1 MSGLRA
7 ALLDFI
13 AELRTAGVR
22 ISIAESLDAMHA
34 VAAAGIE
41 RVPMREALAAA
52 LIKDEADRP
61 TFDEIFIRRFAPPPL
76 PAGARRGPAHRS
88 GIFGAAGGPNPSGS
102 ASGAKPASPES
113 ENEPAPA
120 PRQPPATES
129 RPQSSNARDA
139 KCAAAAERDTGRTA
153 ESADGS
159 SAHDP
164 ASAGESDLERLYDAP
179 ASDPAGGPE
188 AARAAALRA
197 IEQTPFSRYSDLE
210 YETARDALAILKRR
224 FRARLARRLKLAAA
238 GRIDLRRTLRAA
250 IQHGGSLGE
259 LRFRARRPRHLEL
272 LILADISGSM
282 KYASALMLELAA
294 GAAGAFRR
302 ASSFVYIDRLA
313 EAGFEHGRLVMTP
326 PLDLYARSDFGRV
339 LAELTARRAEL
350 ISRATVIVIMGDGRN
365 NRRPARA
372 DLLRDLGRHARAILW
387 LNPEAPE
394 RWNTGDSAIGQYAKA
409 VKALLP
415 ARNLR
420 ELEEGLS
427 KIG

>member
-13 AELRTAGVR
+13 ADLRTAGVR

-61 TFDEIFIRRFAPPPL
+61 AFDEIFIRRFAPPPR
-76 PAGARRGPAHRS
+76 PAGARRGPARRS
-88 GIFGAAGGPNPSGS
+88 GAFGAAGGPNPSES
-102 ASGAKPASPES
+102 ASGAKTASPES

-120 PRQPPATES
+120 TRQPQATDS
-129 RPQSSNARDA
+129 RAKASPSRNSIDA
-139 KCAAAAERDTGRTA
+139 ASAEHDSERAAAF
-153 ESADGS
+153 ADGS
-159 SAHDP
+159 REHDP
-164 ASAGESDLERLYDAP
+164 ASAGESNLKRSYDAP
-179 ASDPAGGPE
+179 SHDLAGGSE

-294 GAAGAFRR
+294 GAAGSFRR
-302 ASSFVYIDRLA
+302 VSSFVYIDRLA

-372 DLLRDLGRHARAILW
+372 NLLRDLGLHARSILW

-394 RWNTGDSAIGQYAKA
+394 RWNTGDSAIGQYARA
-409 VKALLP
+409 VDAMLL

-420 ELEEGLS
+420 EVEEGLS
-427 KIG
+427 RIV

>member
-1 MSGLRA
+1 MNGLRA
-7 ALLDFI
+7 ALLDFV

-22 ISIAESLDAMHA
+22 ISIAESLDAMRA

-41 RVPMREALAAA
+41 RIPMREALAAA

-61 TFDEIFIRRFAPPPL
+61 VFDELFARRFAPSP
-76 PAGARRGPAHRS
+76 PAGAWRGPARRS
-88 GIFGAAGGPNPSGS
+88 GTFGAAGGPNPSGS
-102 ASGAKPASPES
+102 VSGAKTASPES

-120 PRQPPATES
+120 ARQPQAMDPHAKASAS
-129 RPQSSNARDA
+129 RNSIDDA
-139 KCAAAAERDTGRTA
+139 SAEHDSEHAAK
-153 ESADGS
+153 SADS
-159 SAHDP
+159 SSEHDH
-164 ASAGESDLERLYDAP
+164 ANAGESDPERSYAAAP
-179 ASDPAGGPE
+179 DLVAGSE

-224 FRARLARRLKLAAA
+224 FRARMARRLKLAAA

-259 LRFRARRPRHLEL
+259 LRFRARRPRHLDL

-282 KYASALMLELAA
+282 RYASALMLELAA

-302 ASSFVYIDRLA
+302 VRSFVYIDRLA
-313 EAGFEHGRLVMTP
+313 EAGFEHGRLVMAP

-372 DLLRDLGRHARAILW
+372 DLLRELGRHARAILW

-394 RWNTGDSAIGQYAKA
+394 RWNTGDSAIGQYARTVDA
-409 VKALLP
+409 MLLT
-415 ARNLR
+415 RNLR
-420 ELEEGLS
+420 EVEEGLS
-427 KIG
+427 RIG